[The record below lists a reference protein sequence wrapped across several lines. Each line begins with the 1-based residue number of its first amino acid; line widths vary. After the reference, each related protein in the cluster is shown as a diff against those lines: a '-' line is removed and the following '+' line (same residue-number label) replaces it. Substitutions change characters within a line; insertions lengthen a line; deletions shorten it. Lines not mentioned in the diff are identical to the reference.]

1 MKFKYLIEDEGCADC
16 ADGDS
21 GGTTSADIAQYTVKL
36 GDIIRRKKIEEG
48 YYSPDVVSN
57 VSLAFYNNGRSDDEF
72 TKCFDV
78 QSLRI
83 DVINLFKRRS
93 LRKDPLKIIEDDE
106 HVTELATIINKHCK
120 HDHIWK
126 FEGFKQYGTQI
137 VFGTTDTEC
146 KVVIYQHF

>member
-1 MKFKYLIEDEGCADC
+1 MKFKYLVEDDCCADG
-16 ADGDS
+16 ANGDS

-48 YYSPDVVSN
+48 YYTPDVVSN
-57 VSLAFYNNGRSDDEF
+57 ISLAFYNNGRSDDEF

-78 QSLRI
+78 QDLRF

-106 HVTELATIINKHCK
+106 YVTELATIINKHCK

-137 VFGTTDTEC
+137 VFGATDTEC